1 MTEIRSRVNVL
12 VVNKNKFVLIFR
24 HKNNE
29 DYYAIPSGGIEEGET
44 PEVAAKREINEEL
57 GLNLKNTKLISEI
70 KNDYRHDFNFLSET
84 DDTKINVTG
93 PELKHLNMAE
103 DLFKPEWHTRDSYRR
118 DIKIYPESGREMF
131 KKFISDIK

>member
-1 MTEIRSRVNVL
+1 METFQPRVSVL
-12 VVNKNKFVLIFR
+12 VTNNEKFVLIFR
-24 HKNNE
+24 HKNGQ
-29 DYYAIPSGGIEEGET
+29 DYYAIPGGGIEEGET
-44 PEVAAKREINEEL
+44 PEVAAKREIDEEL

-70 KNDYRHDFNFLSET
+70 KNNYRHDFNFLSET

-118 DIKIYPESGREMF
+118 DIKIYPESAREMF
-131 KKFISDIK
+131 KEFISDTK

>member
-12 VVNKNKFVLIFR
+12 VVNKNKFVLVFR

-29 DYYAIPSGGIEEGET
+29 DYYAIPGGGIEEGET
-44 PEVAAKREINEEL
+44 SEEAAIREVDEEL
-57 GLNLKNTKLISEI
+57 GLHLNKITLISEV
-70 KNDYRHDFNFLSET
+70 KTDTRHDFNFLSET